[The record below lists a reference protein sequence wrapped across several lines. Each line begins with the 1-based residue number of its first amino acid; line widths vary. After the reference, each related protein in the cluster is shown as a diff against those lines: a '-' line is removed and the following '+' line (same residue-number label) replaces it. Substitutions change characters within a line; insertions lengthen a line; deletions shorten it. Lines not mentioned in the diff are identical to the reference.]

1 MRNSRAFILFE
12 VMIAIAIFSI
22 VSLGLAMA
30 MQSTIDASNYLDKQT
45 VIRHGLES
53 IMNEALRKPKRQ
65 EMAFSLSDDLLEIK
79 YRTELESLR
88 LVNVEGE
95 SVDDMW
101 VLRAIANYRENGEER
116 EETAELYVH
125 RP

>member
-1 MRNSRAFILFE
+1 
-12 VMIAIAIFSI
+12 
-22 VSLGLAMA
+22 MA

-65 EMAFSLSDDLLEIK
+65 EMAFSLSDETMGIK
-79 YRTELESLR
+79 YRTELEALR
-88 LVNVEGE
+88 LVNVDGE
-95 SVDDMW
+95 SVDGMW
-101 VLRAIANYRENGEER
+101 VLRAIADYREKGEDR
-116 EETAELYVH
+116 KETAELYVH